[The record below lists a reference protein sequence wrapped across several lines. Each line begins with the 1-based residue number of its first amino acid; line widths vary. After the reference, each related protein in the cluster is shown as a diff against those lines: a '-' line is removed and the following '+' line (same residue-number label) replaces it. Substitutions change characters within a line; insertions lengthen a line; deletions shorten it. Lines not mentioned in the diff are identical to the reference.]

1 MYRETTGRKDKRD
14 NGTKKVIRERALD
27 MSNPVRSNADIP
39 ALLAVSWAA
48 RRLSLA
54 CVRDSSFALACILMY
69 DCVSVREYVC
79 TSVCVHVCVSV
90 CVCVM

>member
-1 MYRETTGRKDKRD
+1 
-14 NGTKKVIRERALD
+14 
-27 MSNPVRSNADIP
+27 MSNSVRRNVDIP

-69 DCVSVREYVC
+69 SVRLCECERIRKTETKEREIEREKKVKRGID
-79 TSVCVHVCVSV
+79 V
-90 CVCVM
+90 